1 MFMCF
6 QAAAVVRGLIW
17 FFAAAAVCFI
27 APFAQANPA
36 RTVEFRG
43 ELDYRA
49 FEAAAAHGAS
59 VRITQSP
66 GGTGAA
72 AMMLARVPHLVI
84 DGTCNSACAWAFIRS
99 EASCFTPR
107 AVFGFHGAHD
117 PGTGKR
123 LPAATNYWLDTV
135 RPTLRVRLSRLKM
148 SSAVI
153 RVSARQMLTY
163 YRDRAC
169 THSAKGTGAKS
180 LAPG

>member
-1 MFMCF
+1 MFKCL
-6 QAAAVVRGLIW
+6 QTALAVGRPSWAIAAGAICLG
-17 FFAAAAVCFI
+17 
-27 APFAQANPA
+27 APFAQATSA

-43 ELDYRA
+43 KIDYQT
-49 FEAAAAHGAS
+49 FEAAAAQGAS
-59 VRITQSP
+59 VRIKQSP

-99 EASCFTPR
+99 EVSCFTPR

-135 RPTLRVRLSRLKM
+135 RPTLRVRLSRLKT